1 MGGLLEAAEG
11 SMVFQ
16 ILTDSAAQPNWYAI
30 HTRSRH
36 EKMVFSQLE
45 AKGITTFLPLVNRL
59 HRWSDRKQHVEL
71 PLFPGYAFVHMR
83 PTADAYYSVLRTP
96 GVAQF
101 VGDGRKGVP
110 IPEKEIEDIRT
121 IVSQKHPF
129 ALHPFLKA
137 GQRVR
142 IRGGCLDGVEG
153 ILMAQNAKSLVV
165 SVEIIRKSIS
175 ISVDGYDVEPV

>member
-1 MGGLLEAAEG
+1 MGVVHSLGEQSL
-11 SMVFQ
+11 VFHT
-16 ILTDSAAQPNWYAI
+16 LTESPFQPNWYAI

-36 EKMVFSQLE
+36 EKVVHSQLE
-45 AKGITTFLPLVNRL
+45 AKGVTSFLPLVSRL
-59 HRWSDRKQHVEL
+59 HKWSDRKQVVEL
-71 PLFPGYAFVHMR
+71 PLFPGYAFVYMT
-83 PTADAYYSVLRTP
+83 PTPDAYYSVLRTT

-101 VGDGRKGVP
+101 VGDGRKGIP

-129 ALHPFLKA
+129 TTHPFLKTD
-137 GQRVR
+137 QRVR

-153 ILMAQNAKSLVV
+153 ILIAQNSKSLIV